1 MVVFKLVTGESLQL
15 KFSVYLESTSLF
27 LLSLSSYIL
36 TQLSMVY
43 SFFGFPFFSYNVD
56 GTWYF
61 FTPRS
66 RSQASWSKNTE
77 DHKLVRENHQFCN
90 TGQPESSCLPSDVE
104 YPTFSSVLVL
114 TSWAFSKTKSCLF
127 AGTNSRV
134 PAIKNTIPSISSVV
148 PVFVLRW
155 SWRWAFT
162 QHH

>member
-15 KFSVYLESTSLF
+15 KFSIYLESTSLF

-36 TQLSMVY
+36 TQLAMVY

-61 FTPRS
+61 FYLGQGPK
-66 RSQASWSKNTE
+66 QAGVKTLKTTNW
-77 DHKLVRENHQFCN
+77 HHQFCN

-127 AGTNSRV
+127 AGTNSHV
-134 PAIKNTIPSISSVV
+134 PAIKNTIPSIASVV